1 MIARFRS
8 WWKNTSKTLH
18 TVIIVMFVALLVLF
32 VVGVL
37 GYIFNWD
44 WVGLG
49 PFVSPTHPKDSDFQ
63 RGKTLWDWL
72 QLLII
77 PLVQAQ
83 GQIHQLWLSI
93 N

>member
-1 MIARFRS
+1 
-8 WWKNTSKTLH
+8 
-18 TVIIVMFVALLVLF
+18 MFVALLVLF